1 MKVNVILN
9 YLPTLG
15 IFQIKY
21 DKVVFLNLNTN
32 KPQDWWPLK

>member
-1 MKVNVILN
+1 MKVNVILK

-21 DKVVFLNLNTN
+21 DKQAAGLVAN
-32 KPQDWWPLK
+32 KIKPKPR